1 MEIIIQIILLL
12 IGFVLLI
19 KGADI
24 FVDGASN
31 IAYHFKI
38 STVVVGL
45 TIVAFGTSAPEAAVS
60 ITSALAGNS
69 SLYMGNIIGS
79 NIFNI
84 LAVIGI
90 CALIA
95 NMSVDKIL
103 IKRDFPFTLISSLGL
118 LLTACLFRE
127 INRLFGLIFLIL
139 VIVYVYYTVKQSK
152 NDQSSDD
159 IVEAKLSVAKAI
171 LFIVIGL
178 IGVIIGSDLVVNSSS
193 FIASQFGL
201 SDALIGL
208 TIVAI
213 GTSLPELVTSITA
226 LKKGKHGMVIG
237 NVLGSCI
244 FNILFITGITSVI
257 LPTHIE
263 TKMIFDIFIMSL
275 IIILGSIFATTK
287 EEIDR
292 KEGLVLV
299 ILFIIY
305 MVYIIIRN

>member
-1 MEIIIQIILLL
+1 MELIIQIILLL

-90 CALIA
+90 CALIS

-118 LLTACLFRE
+118 LLTAYIFRE
-127 INRLFGLIFLIL
+127 IDRIFGLIFLIL

-152 NDQSSDD
+152 KDQSSDE
-159 IVEAKLSVAKAI
+159 IVEAKISVPKAI
-171 LFIVIGL
+171 VFIFIGL

-226 LKKGKHGMVIG
+226 LKKGEHGMVIG

-263 TKMIFDIFIMSL
+263 AKMIFDIFVMTL
-275 IIILGSIFATTK
+275 IIILGSLFATTK

-292 KEGLVLV
+292 KEGLILV

-305 MVYIIIRN
+305 MAFIIIRN

>member
-1 MEIIIQIILLL
+1 MELIIEIILLL
-12 IGFVLLI
+12 VGFVLLI

-90 CALIA
+90 CALIS

-118 LLTACLFRE
+118 LLTAYIFRE
-127 INRLFGLIFLIL
+127 IDRIFGLIFLIL

-152 NDQSSDD
+152 KDQLSDE
-159 IVEAKLSVAKAI
+159 IVEAKISVPKAI

-226 LKKGKHGMVIG
+226 LKKGEHGMVIG

-244 FNILFITGITSVI
+244 FNILFITGITSLI

-263 TKMIFDIFIMSL
+263 AKMIFDIFVMTL
-275 IIILGSIFATTK
+275 IIILGSIFATTQ

-305 MVYIIIRN
+305 MAFIIIRN

>member
-1 MEIIIQIILLL
+1 MELIIQIILLL

-90 CALIA
+90 CALIS

-118 LLTACLFRE
+118 LLTAYIFRE
-127 INRLFGLIFLIL
+127 INRIFGLIFLIL

-152 NDQSSDD
+152 KDQTSDE
-159 IVEAKLSVAKAI
+159 IVEAKISVPKAI

-193 FIASQFGL
+193 FVASQFGL

-226 LKKGKHGMVIG
+226 LKKGEHGMVIG

-263 TKMIFDIFIMSL
+263 AKMIFDIFVMTL
-275 IIILGSIFATTK
+275 IIILGSIFATTQ

-305 MVYIIIRN
+305 MAFIIIRN